1 MYHDKEHPKKSEN
14 RKNGFLKRNV
24 SVNILSLQLFLSF
37 VKVFSY
43 FLKIFNEKDKID
55 NLSLKVIMNIITI
68 LIIKRWRPW

>member
-1 MYHDKEHPKKSEN
+1 MITDSFRKMYHDKEHPKKSEN

-43 FLKIFNEKDKID
+43 FFKIFNEKDKID
-55 NLSLKVIMNIITI
+55 NLS
-68 LIIKRWRPW
+68 